1 MFWDFWEGVGRLLF
15 LSKFSKFSIV
25 SRLTFFLEKESNK
38 EKLFSFQ
45 ILSLFEVRCRLRR
58 LRSYFSRRSG
68 FTSFCCS
75 GLYEAFKGGFAA
87 RLIAPVLQGC
97 DTKSFV
103 SLTSLTLVHRPAAYA
118 GYPPYPCAT
127 GPADYSLSSLNSL
140 LFVMPSHTHTAL
152 PWYQAGWTSRCL
164 FLLSDFAGQ
173 KTKVTQEFFENDE
186 GVPPS
191 PKAMAGQGRG
201 RRKEPFLKR
210 FFLLPLQ

>member
-1 MFWDFWEGVGRLLF
+1 MLF
-15 LSKFSKFSIV
+15 LSKFSKFSMV
-25 SRLTFFLEKESNK
+25 SILSILTFFLEKESNK

-127 GPADYSLSSLNSL
+127 GLADYSLYSL
-140 LFVMPSHTHTAL
+140 LFVMPSHTPFGFAVTSPQVVYLPAL
-152 PWYQAGWTSRCL
+152 YLLRESLYTL
-164 FLLSDFAGQ
+164 F
-173 KTKVTQEFFENDE
+173 
-186 GVPPS
+186 
-191 PKAMAGQGRG
+191 
-201 RRKEPFLKR
+201 RKYPFL
-210 FFLLPLQ
+210 F